1 MTEFDLVGGGQGYTS
16 EAVEAYLLA
25 VAQKRSE
32 LRRAIDAARA
42 RRDAA
47 LELERRVSSLERRV
61 GNEIVSRLAA
71 GRTTGVAR
79 HGSQGGPAPGL
90 GSHSA
95 SSRAIG

>member
-1 MTEFDLVGGGQGYTS
+1 MTEFDLVGGGQGYTT

-25 VAQKRSE
+25 IAQKRSE

-42 RRDAA
+42 RRNDA

-71 GRTTGVAR
+71 GRTATAR
-79 HGSQGGPAPGL
+79 DGSHGGPVPGPE
-90 GSHSA
+90 SHSA